1 MSERTPYERRM
12 LARGGAR
19 RRPHPLLRELP
30 LALRDRAPQHRQLRR
45 LGAQAGRAGRA
56 AVGPLASG
64 PALRGSPGLPT
75 GAARGP
81 RARGGRLAR
90 VAVGLRAARLGLR
103 GRPGRPPRAACG
115 PSAQSGGPARMAVDC
130 PASSPR

>member
-1 MSERTPYERRM
+1 M
-12 LARGGAR
+12 

-56 AVGPLASG
+56 AVDPLASG
-64 PALRGSPGLPT
+64 PTLRGSPGRLA

-81 RARGGRLAR
+81 CARDGLAR
-90 VAVGLRAARLGLR
+90 VPVGLLAVRLRLR
-103 GRPGRPPRAACG
+103 GRPG
-115 PSAQSGGPARMAVDC
+115 
-130 PASSPR
+130 